1 MMYHQATWDE
11 PLIIERSQAG
21 KRGHSPARPSEIER
35 EIAGDLGAAVPV
47 ALRRKG
53 LPPLPEV
60 SEPEVIRHFVRLS
73 QENYSPDLGI
83 YPLGSCTMKYNPKS
97 AELAAATHKL
107 EKLHPE
113 QDESTIQGM
122 LALLYRLDR
131 ILAEITGMSRMS
143 LQPAAGAHGEY
154 LGCLIIRSHHRS
166 RGDLEKRTEMIVPD
180 SSHGTNP
187 ASAAMAGFKV
197 MVVPSNSE
205 GMVDLDELKKLAGPN
220 TAGLMITNPNT
231 LGIFEKNILE
241 IAKIV
246 HQAGGLL
253 YYDGANFNP
262 LLGKV
267 RPGDMG
273 FDIVHLNLHKT
284 FATPHGGGG
293 PGAGPVGVTKELAR
307 YLPVPLV
314 GFDGK
319 KYFYDYD
326 VPDTVGKIRAFHGN
340 IGILVRAYVYIMSY
354 GAVGLK
360 TVAETAVLNTNYI
373 LSRILASHTY
383 DLPFARARKHEFVLS
398 AKKLYDST
406 GVRAMDLAKR
416 LLDKGVHAPTTYF
429 PQIVDEALM
438 VEVPETESLADLDQ
452 LVDALIGVFH
462 EAQTNPQ
469 VVKDAPHYTSVTRID
484 DVKASH
490 PKTLTLHWNNPTLSK
505 KSEVSNE
512 EISSQESESRLTTP
526 PHR

>member
-1 MMYHQATWDE
+1 
-11 PLIIERSQAG
+11 
-21 KRGHSPARPSEIER
+21 
-35 EIAGDLGAAVPV
+35 
-47 ALRRKG
+47 
-53 LPPLPEV
+53 
-60 SEPEVIRHFVRLS
+60 
-73 QENYSPDLGI
+73 
-83 YPLGSCTMKYNPKS
+83 
-97 AELAAATHKL
+97 
-107 EKLHPE
+107 
-113 QDESTIQGM
+113 
-122 LALLYRLDR
+122 
-131 ILAEITGMSRMS
+131 
-143 LQPAAGAHGEY
+143 
-154 LGCLIIRSHHRS
+154 
-166 RGDLEKRTEMIVPD
+166 
-180 SSHGTNP
+180 
-187 ASAAMAGFKV
+187 MAGFKV

-293 PGAGPVGVTKELAR
+293 PGAGPVGVTKELVR
-307 YLPVPLV
+307 YLPVPLI

-340 IGILVRAYVYIMSY
+340 IGILVRAYTYIMSL
-354 GAVGLK
+354 GAEGLK

-373 LSRILASHTY
+373 LSRILASGTY

-416 LLDKGVHAPTTYF
+416 MLDKGVHAPTTYF

-452 LVDALIGVFH
+452 LVDALVGVFR

-490 PKTLTLHWNNPTLSK
+490 PKTLTLHWSNPSVSK
-505 KSEVSNE
+505 NRDISNE
-512 EISSQESESRLTTP
+512 EMSSQESKSGLTSPPSR
-526 PHR
+526 

>member
-1 MMYHQATWDE
+1 MYRQARWDE
-11 PLIIERSQAG
+11 PLIIDRSQPG
-21 KRGHSPARPSEIER
+21 KIGHLPMRPSEVEMN
-35 EIAGDLGAAVPV
+35 ASGNVMKLVPSS
-47 ALRRKG
+47 LRRNG
-53 LPPLPEV
+53 APPLPEV
-60 SEPEVIRHFVRLS
+60 SEPEVVRHFVRLS

-97 AELAAATHKL
+97 SELAVQTAKL

-113 QDESTIQGM
+113 QDESTVQGI
-122 LALLYRLDR
+122 LALVFHLERM
-131 ILAEITGMSRMS
+131 LAEITGMSRMT

-154 LGCLIIRSHHRS
+154 LGCLITRAFHRS
-166 RGDLEKRTEMIVPD
+166 KNELEQRTEMIVPD
-180 SSHGTNP
+180 SAHGTNP

-197 MVVPSNSE
+197 VVVPSNSE
-205 GMVDLDELKKLAGPN
+205 GMVDLEELANVAGPR

-231 LGIFEKNILE
+231 LGIFERNILE
-241 IAKIV
+241 IARIIHK
-246 HQAGGLL
+246 AGGLL

-273 FDIVHLNLHKT
+273 FDILHLNLHKT

-293 PGAGPVGVTKELAR
+293 PGAGPVGVTRSLER
-307 YLPVPLV
+307 FLPVPLI

-319 KYFYDYD
+319 KYYYDYD

-340 IGILVRAYVYIMSY
+340 IGILVRAYTYIMSL
-354 GAVGLK
+354 GAEGLK

-373 LSRILASHTY
+373 LSKILASGTY

-416 LLDKGVHAPTTYF
+416 MLDKGVHAHTTYF
-429 PQIVDEALM
+429 RQIVVEALM

-452 LVDALIGVFH
+452 LV
-462 EAQTNPQ
+462 
-469 VVKDAPHYTSVTRID
+469 
-484 DVKASH
+484 
-490 PKTLTLHWNNPTLSK
+490 
-505 KSEVSNE
+505 EVSKYVV
-512 EISSQESESRLTTP
+512 T
-526 PHR
+526 

>member
-1 MMYHQATWDE
+1 MYHQATWDE
-11 PLIIERSQAG
+11 PLIIEKSQAG
-21 KRGHSPARPSEIER
+21 KRGHIPTGPSDIER
-35 EIAGDLGAAVPV
+35 KIAGDLGGAVPR
-47 ALRRKG
+47 ALRRNG

-97 AELAAATHKL
+97 AELAVSTHKL

-113 QDESTIQGM
+113 QDESTVQGM

-166 RGDLEKRTEMIVPD
+166 RGELEKRTEMIVPD

-205 GMVDLDELKKLAGPN
+205 GMVDLEELRKLAGPN
-220 TAGLMITNPNT
+220 T
-231 LGIFEKNILE
+231 
-241 IAKIV
+241 
-246 HQAGGLL
+246 
-253 YYDGANFNP
+253 
-262 LLGKV
+262 
-267 RPGDMG
+267 
-273 FDIVHLNLHKT
+273 
-284 FATPHGGGG
+284 
-293 PGAGPVGVTKELAR
+293 
-307 YLPVPLV
+307 
-314 GFDGK
+314 
-319 KYFYDYD
+319 
-326 VPDTVGKIRAFHGN
+326 VGKIRAVHCN
-340 IGILVRAYVYIMSY
+340 SGILVRAYAYIMSL
-354 GAVGLK
+354 GAEGLK

-373 LSRILASHTY
+373 LSRILASGTY
-383 DLPFARARKHEFVLS
+383 ELPFARARKHEFVLS

-416 LLDKGVHAPTTYF
+416 MLDKGVHAPTTYF

-452 LVDALIGVFH
+452 LVEALLGVYR
-462 EAQTNPQ
+462 EAQTNPEL
-469 VVKDAPHYTSVTRID
+469 VKDAPHYASVRRID

-490 PKTLTLHWNNPTLSK
+490 PKTLTLHWNNPTLLENRK
-505 KSEVSNE
+505 VSNE
-512 EISSQESESRLTTP
+512 EISPQESKSGLTSPPSR
-526 PHR
+526 

>member
-1 MMYHQATWDE
+1 MYTQGSWNE

-21 KRGHSPARPSEIER
+21 KRGHSPAVPSDFER
-35 EIAGDLGAAVPV
+35 KIAGDLVDAVQSP
-47 ALRRKG
+47 LRRNG

-97 AELAAATHKL
+97 SELAVQTAKL

-113 QDESTIQGM
+113 QDESTVQGI
-122 LALLYRLDR
+122 LALMFHLERM
-131 ILAEITGMSRMS
+131 LAEITGMSRMT

-154 LGCLIIRSHHRS
+154 LGCLIPRSFHRS
-166 RGDLEKRTEMIVPD
+166 KNELEKRTEMIVPD
-180 SSHGTNP
+180 SAHGTNP

-197 MVVPSNSE
+197 VVVPSNSE
-205 GMVDLDELKKLAGPN
+205 GMVDLEELANVAGPR

-293 PGAGPVGVTKELAR
+293 PGAGPVGVTKELER
-307 YLPVPLV
+307 YLPVPLIE
-314 GFDGK
+314 FDGK
-319 KYFYDYD
+319 NYYYNYD

-340 IGILVRAYVYIMSY
+340 IGILVRAYAYIMSL
-354 GAVGLK
+354 GAEGLM

-373 LSRILASHTY
+373 LSRILASGTY

-398 AKKLYDST
+398 AMKLYDST

-416 LLDKGVHAPTTYF
+416 MLDKGVHAPTTYF

-452 LVDALIGVFH
+452 LVEALLGVFR
-462 EAQTNPQ
+462 EAQTSPELLR
-469 VVKDAPHYTSVTRID
+469 DAPHYASVTRID

-490 PKTLTLHWNNPTLSK
+490 PKTLTLHWNNPSVSK
-505 KSEVSNE
+505 NREVSNE
-512 EISSQESESRLTTP
+512 EMSSQESKSGLTSPPSR
-526 PHR
+526 

>member
-1 MMYHQATWDE
+1 MYHQATWDE
-11 PLIIERSQAG
+11 PLIIEKSQAG
-21 KRGHSPARPSEIER
+21 KRGHIPTGPSDIER
-35 EIAGDLGAAVPV
+35 KIAGDLGDVVPSI
-47 ALRRKG
+47 LRRNG

-60 SEPEVIRHFVRLS
+60 SEPEVIRHYVRLS

-97 AELAAATHKL
+97 AEVT
-107 EKLHPE
+107 
-113 QDESTIQGM
+113 
-122 LALLYRLDR
+122 
-131 ILAEITGMSRMS
+131 
-143 LQPAAGAHGEY
+143 
-154 LGCLIIRSHHRS
+154 
-166 RGDLEKRTEMIVPD
+166 
-180 SSHGTNP
+180 
-187 ASAAMAGFKV
+187 
-197 MVVPSNSE
+197 VVPSNME
-205 GMVDLDELKKLAGPN
+205 GMVDLDELRKLAGPN

-246 HQAGGLL
+246 HEAGGLL

-293 PGAGPVGVTKELAR
+293 PGAGPVGVTKELER
-307 YLPVPLV
+307 YLPVPLI

-319 KYFYDYD
+319 KYFYDYN
-326 VPDTVGKIRAFHGN
+326 VPGTVGKIRAFHGN
-340 IGILVRAYVYIMSY
+340 IGILVRAYVYIMSL
-354 GAVGLK
+354 GAEGLK

-373 LSRILASHTY
+373 LSRILASGTY

-416 LLDKGVHAPTTYF
+416 MLDKGVHAPTTYF

-452 LVDALIGVFH
+452 LVEALLGVYR
-462 EAQTNPQ
+462 EAQTNPE

-490 PKTLTLHWNNPTLSK
+490 PKTLTLHWSNPSVLK
-505 KSEVSNE
+505 NREVSNE
-512 EISSQESESRLTTP
+512 EMSSQESKSELTSPPSR
-526 PHR
+526 

>member
-11 PLIIERSQAG
+11 PLIIEKSQAG
-21 KRGHSPARPSEIER
+21 KRGHSPAVPSEVER
-35 EIAGDLGAAVPV
+35 KIAGDLSNAVPT
-47 ALRRKG
+47 ALRRNG

-97 AELAAATHKL
+97 AELAVATHKL

-113 QDESTIQGM
+113 QDESTVQGM

-154 LGCLIIRSHHRS
+154 LGCLIIRSYHKS
-166 RGDLEKRTEMIVPD
+166 KGELETRTEMIVPD
-180 SSHGTNP
+180 SAHGTNP

-197 MVVPSNSE
+197 VVVPSNSE
-205 GMVDLDELKKLAGPN
+205 GMVDLDALRKAVGTH

-231 LGIFEKNILE
+231 LGIFEKNVLE
-241 IAKIV
+241 MAKIV
-246 HQAGGLL
+246 HDSGGLL

-293 PGAGPVGVTKELAR
+293 PGAGPVGVTKELER
-307 YLPVPLV
+307 YLPVPLIAY
-314 GFDGK
+314 DGT
-319 KYFYDYD
+319 KYFLDYD
-326 VPDTVGKIRAFHGN
+326 LPDSVGKIRAFHGN
-340 IGILVRAYVYIMSY
+340 VGVLVRAYTYIMSL
-354 GAVGLK
+354 GIEGLES
-360 TVAETAVLNTNYI
+360 VAETAVLNTNYI
-373 LSRILASHTY
+373 LAKILKEGLFE
-383 DLPFARARKHEFVLS
+383 LPFSRMRKHEFVLS
-398 AKKLYDST
+398 AKRIAEKT
-406 GVRAMDLAKR
+406 GVRALDIAKR
-416 LLDKGVHAPTTYF
+416 MLDKGVHAPTVYF
-429 PQIVDEALM
+429 PLVVEEAMM
-438 VEVPETESLADLDQ
+438 VETPETESLYDLDKF
-452 LVDALIGVFH
+452 V
-462 EAQTNPQ
+462 EAMVSSAKEAEENPE
-469 VVKDAPHYTSVTRID
+469 VLRNAPHATTVGRID
-484 DVKASH
+484 DVKA
-490 PKTLTLHWNNPTLSK
+490 
-505 KSEVSNE
+505 
-512 EISSQESESRLTTP
+512 
-526 PHR
+526 